1 VTGLPLAAGPAAAA
15 ELPAKVLV
23 ALAAILVTARLAGAA
38 ARRIDQ
44 PAVVGEIVAGLAL
57 GPSLLGLLPG
67 DLTHLLFPTETRP
80 VLSSVAQLGL
90 VLFMFLVG
98 LESDMGLL
106 RGRVRLAASVSITS
120 IVLPFTLG
128 IPLAIALHGRHD
140 GGKAA
145 DLLPFL
151 LFIGASLSITAFP
164 VLARILAERS
174 MERTPLGTLAL
185 ASAALDDVI
194 AWSMLAVVVA
204 IVANGGPAAAG
215 TVGLLAVAYG
225 AVMLLLVRP
234 ALTRLAPRLRKDGQ
248 VDAEAFTVILVLL
261 LLSAWVTDRIGIHL
275 VFGAFALGAVF
286 PRDGAFRQAVAE
298 KVESVSLLLLPVF
311 FVSTG
316 LGVDLA
322 EMGGRDLAELGL
334 VLAVAVG
341 GKVGGAMLGARVNGL
356 GLRRSTAL
364 GVLANTRGLT
374 ELVILS
380 IGRQLG
386 VLDERLYGVLVLMA
400 VITTAMAGPL
410 LALVYPDRLVQQDLA
425 DLDRAAEGASTVIV
439 QLPAEDRTGADG
451 SRAFAVAVGAD
462 LARSATHGHVVL
474 SRVLPPPAP
483 GLGVA
488 ALAELAGVL
497 DEVSRECRALL
508 PLGVSAAPTVTR
520 AADPVAHAA
529 QQAAR
534 LEADWVVG
542 TLPVWTGTDVV
553 VVGARTADPVPTA
566 PVLLLDDGAAAW
578 EAAVRLATVRGVP
591 LAVSAGRATRRLED
605 AAREVG
611 GVVVEPDR
619 HSPVSLVVA
628 GPGPQAPEDQGL
640 AAVPVVTVYPGPDGP
655 HELRDRVDRILMGLP
670 EPGPEAASSSPAR
683 SSSAALSP
691 VPSTVAPF
699 LEEPS

>member
-1 VTGLPLAAGPAAAA
+1 MIGVPHAAGAGNAA
-15 ELPAKVLV
+15 ELPAQVLM

-38 ARRIDQ
+38 ARRVGQ
-44 PAVVGEIVAGLAL
+44 PSVVGEILAGLAL
-57 GPSLLGLLPG
+57 GPSLLGLFPG
-67 DLTHLLFPTETRP
+67 DLTHALFPAQTRP

-106 RGRVRLAASVSITS
+106 RGRVRTAASVSLAS
-120 IVLPFTLG
+120 IALPFALG
-128 IPLAIALHGRHD
+128 VPLALALHDRHD
-140 GGKAA
+140 AGEAA

-151 LFIGASLSITAFP
+151 LFLGASLSITAFP

-174 MERTPLGTLAL
+174 MERTPLGALAL

-204 IVANGGPAAAG
+204 IVANGGAASAG
-215 TVGLLAVAYG
+215 LVGVLSVVYAV
-225 AVMLLLVRP
+225 VMLLVVRP
-234 ALTRLAPRLRKDGQ
+234 GLTRLTPRLHRDG
-248 VDAEAFTVILVLL
+248 ALNPEAFTVVLVLL

-298 KVESVSLLLLPVF
+298 RVESVSLLLLPVF

-322 EMGGRDLAELGL
+322 AMGTQDLAELGL
-334 VLAVAVG
+334 VLVVAIVG
-341 GKVGGAMLGARVNGL
+341 KIGGAMLGARANGL

-410 LALVYPDRLVQQDLA
+410 LRLVYPDRLVQLDLA
-425 DLDRAAEGASTVIV
+425 DLDRAAEGASTVV
-439 QLPAEDRTGADG
+439 VELPGDERSRTDG
-451 SRAFAVAVGAD
+451 SRAQAVAVGAD
-462 LARSATHGHVVL
+462 LARSATKGHLVL
-474 SRVLPPPAP
+474 SRVLPPPAA

-497 DEVSRECRALL
+497 DEVTRECRSLE
-508 PLGVSAAPTVTR
+508 PLGLSAAPTVTR
-520 AADPVAHAA
+520 TADPAAHAA

-534 LEADWVVG
+534 LEADWVVA
-542 TLPVWTGTDVV
+542 TAPVWTGTDVV
-553 VVGARTADPVPTA
+553 VAGPRTGDPAPTA
-566 PVLLLDDGAAAW
+566 PVLLTDDEAAAW
-578 EAAVRLATVRGVP
+578 EAAVRLARARGVP
-591 LAVSAGRATRRLED
+591 LAVSAGRATRRLEE

-611 GVVVEPDR
+611 LTVAEVADGA
-619 HSPVSLVVA
+619 PVSLVVTGPA
-628 GPGPQAPEDQGL
+628 PPAPPGPDAPAR
-640 AAVPVVTVYPGPDGP
+640 AAAPVVTVYPGPDGP
-655 HELRDRVDRILMGLP
+655 RELRDRVERILMGVPDQDP
-670 EPGPEAASSSPAR
+670 EPAL
-683 SSSAALSP
+683 SSSAPLSRAP
-691 VPSTVAPF
+691 LTVAASP
-699 LEEPS
+699 EEPS